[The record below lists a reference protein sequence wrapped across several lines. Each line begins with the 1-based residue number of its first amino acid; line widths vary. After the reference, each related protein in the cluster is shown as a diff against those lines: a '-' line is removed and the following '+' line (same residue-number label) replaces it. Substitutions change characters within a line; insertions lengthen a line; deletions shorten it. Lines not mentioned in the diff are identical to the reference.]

1 MTRHAPRM
9 IARLAALD
17 AALRAA
23 GHLGDDPA
31 PVLALAYDPPAAVV
45 PTWREGADRTA
56 AQALIDGWD
65 WTPRDAAAE
74 LREAAVRTLLASD
87 EPLAQ
92 AVRAAVADLHT
103 RLNDLESARG
113 GRRQA
118 EAEIV
123 TRLVAAIETGAGEP

>member
-1 MTRHAPRM
+1 MTLTHEQKRF
-9 IARLAALD
+9 IAMCQALV
-17 AALRAA
+17 AA
-23 GHLGDDPA
+23 GHLGESPA
-31 PVLALAYDPPAAVV
+31 PLAGIDFAAPDKAV
-45 PTWREGADRTA
+45 PLWREGADRTA
-56 AQALIDGWD
+56 AQSLIDGWD

-74 LREAAVRTLLASD
+74 LRDAAVLTLLTSD
-87 EPLAQ
+87 DPLAQ

-113 GRRQA
+113 GKRQA

>member
-1 MTRHAPRM
+1 M
-9 IARLAALD
+9 IEIRYRFEIKKRDDQQLQDEIVALGLIGFIGLCTSAEIVEVLFSTSLLETDAAKLD
-17 AALRAA
+17 ATVSAHVPDPAAQLKRVRAGA
-23 GHLGDDPA
+23 VAVLLTSDDP
-31 PVLALAYDPPAAVV
+31 L
-45 PTWREGADRTA
+45 
-56 AQALIDGWD
+56 
-65 WTPRDAAAE
+65 
-74 LREAAVRTLLASD
+74 S
-87 EPLAQ
+87 Q

>member
-1 MTRHAPRM
+1 MITNNPRLL
-9 IARLAALD
+9 ARLAALD
-17 AALRAA
+17 VALRAA
-23 GHLGDDPA
+23 GHQGDDPA
-31 PVLALAYDPPAAVV
+31 PILALAYDPPAAVV

-56 AQALIDGWD
+56 AQAMIDGWD

-74 LREAAVRTLLASD
+74 LRDAAVLTLLTSD
-87 EPLAQ
+87 DPLAQ